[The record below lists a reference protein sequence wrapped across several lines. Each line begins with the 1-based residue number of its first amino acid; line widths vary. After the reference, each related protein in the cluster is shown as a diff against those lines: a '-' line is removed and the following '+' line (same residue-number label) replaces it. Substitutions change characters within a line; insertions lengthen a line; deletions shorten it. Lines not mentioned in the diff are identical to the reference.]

1 MLKREKRRRSSKS
14 TFSSSSLSSSYS
26 IPLKNEA
33 NGDLPEIDEMIDEL
47 KLTEKEQQTAD
58 S

>member
-1 MLKREKRRRSSKS
+1 MLKREKR
-14 TFSSSSLSSSYS
+14 
-26 IPLKNEA
+26 LKNEA
-33 NGDLPEIDEMIDEL
+33 NDDLSKISLDKMIDEL